1 MKITYLEN
9 QMVRTEL
16 SLAGWLCG
24 EVGWHLIMSKGT
36 QRLSFPTVKPGLFPV
51 NKGRGFKLQR
61 DTLKL
66 NTGVAFLQG
75 PFNTVQILL
84 CSLTPKPGSLLI
96 LPQARVLT
104 TLATDSLNPT
114 HLEAK
119 CMYPFLQE
127 ALDNRHCW
135 LPVILV

>member
-1 MKITYLEN
+1 M
-9 QMVRTEL
+9 
-16 SLAGWLCG
+16 
-24 EVGWHLIMSKGT
+24 
-36 QRLSFPTVKPGLFPV
+36 

-61 DTLKL
+61 DTFKL